1 MALSD
6 NLHDLEHLIGD
17 AMGNAFEGARRVL
30 AEQLH
35 RRSES
40 GLRDARERG
49 FRDLREAT
57 ARLDTAR
64 TQADVLTALLE
75 EGGRFASRTALLL
88 TFADGARGWAAYGFA
103 GEAQSIEDLRLSYD
117 EPALQKLA
125 AGRGAVTLAGD
136 EGTDFAKKIGGG
148 APQAAVLVPL
158 VLRDR
163 VAAALYADQL
173 RASDPFVPAALQLL
187 AFTAANLLEVQGTR
201 ERAATP
207 TLAGIDA
214 EEAGSGLP
222 LWDPSAFEATAPT
235 EAPAAAPAPVASA
248 AAKPVYLKAAPTG
261 AAAAPSPEPAYTPPP
276 APAWQAPAW
285 EEPEE
290 PAVPPAAEEPSEPAV
305 AVERPEAPAPWE
317 ELPEE
322 PAWAAPPEAPPV
334 SEEPVAAP
342 QAPPAPSWQP
352 SWQMEEAPPAPAAA
366 EPAAPTF
373 TPAPAEPIAAED
385 AWVYADQ
392 GYEAESEQTYE
403 GAAVEEVPVEAGF
416 EEDTETFHMA
426 DTGIDATALEAGAD
440 EGVEEVAAE
449 PVEETA
455 PHETAPWQT
464 PTAPA
469 PPESTTSPLYGAP
482 LYPSEATVR
491 ISRDVLQSAAA
502 QVPAPAPPSEPDVHD
517 DSTVML
523 QRPTPVAPPPPVQ
536 PAAVAPP
543 EPARPASRPAAVFGG
558 GGGGGGTTEVQPP
571 PDLEGP
577 GWAFRGGEASTA
589 SYRQQN
595 EETSGLHEEAR
606 RLARLLVS
614 EIKLYNEEQIEE
626 GRRQRDIYPRLQ
638 EDIDRSRQM
647 YEERVDA
654 KVRDEVDYFQQEMVN
669 ILAGGDA
676 GALGM

>member
-1 MALSD
+1 
-6 NLHDLEHLIGD
+6 
-17 AMGNAFEGARRVL
+17 
-30 AEQLH
+30 
-35 RRSES
+35 
-40 GLRDARERG
+40 
-49 FRDLREAT
+49 
-57 ARLDTAR
+57 
-64 TQADVLTALLE
+64 
-75 EGGRFASRTALLL
+75 
-88 TFADGARGWAAYGFA
+88 
-103 GEAQSIEDLRLSYD
+103 
-117 EPALQKLA
+117 
-125 AGRGAVTLAGD
+125 
-136 EGTDFAKKIGGG
+136 
-148 APQAAVLVPL
+148 VLVPL

-163 VAAALYADQL
+163 IAAALYADQL
-173 RASDPFVPAALQLL
+173 RASDPFAPAALQLL

-214 EEAGSGLP
+214 AEAGSGLP
-222 LWDPSAFEATAPT
+222 LWDPSAFDQPAAAAETPT
-235 EAPAAAPAPVASA
+235 TSVAPAAAAAVGAVASA
-248 AAKPVYLKAAPTG
+248 V
-261 AAAAPSPEPAYTPPP
+261 AAPSPAPAYTPPP
-276 APAWQAPAW
+276 APAWQEPAW
-285 EEPEE
+285 EEPPEPE
-290 PAVPPAAEEPSEPAV
+290 PAAAPAPEEPSAPEPAV

-322 PAWAAPPEAPPV
+322 PEWAAPPEAPPAT
-334 SEEPVAAP
+334 EEPVPATA
-342 QAPPAPSWQP
+342 PAPSWQP
-352 SWQMEEAPPAPAAA
+352 TWQMEEAPPAPSSAAA
-366 EPAAPTF
+366 AAPAAPPVTAEP
-373 TPAPAEPIAAED
+373 PAPVPAED
-385 AWVYADQ
+385 AWVYTDQ
-392 GYEAESEQTYE
+392 GYEADAEQTYE
-403 GAAVEEVPVEAGF
+403 GTAVEEVPVEAGF

-426 DTGIDATALEAGAD
+426 DTGIDATALEAGAE

-464 PTAPA
+464 PAAPA

-491 ISRDVLQSAAA
+491 ISRDVLQGAAA
-502 QVPAPAPPSEPDVHD
+502 QAPAAEPDVSE

-523 QRPTPVAPPPPVQ
+523 QRPTPVAPAPVMTPTLAPAVEPP
-536 PAAVAPP
+536 
-543 EPARPASRPAAVFGG
+543 RPATRPAAVF

-595 EETSGLHEEAR
+595 EETSALHEEAR

-654 KVRDEVDYFQQEMVN
+654 KVREEVDYFQQELVN

>member
-17 AMGNAFEGARRVL
+17 AMGNAFESARRVL

-35 RRSES
+35 RRNES

-49 FRDLREAT
+49 FRDLREAA
-57 ARLDTAR
+57 ARLDAAR

-103 GEAQSIEDLRLSYD
+103 GEAQSIEDLRLPYSQ
-117 EPALQKLA
+117 PALEKLA
-125 AGRGAVTLAGD
+125 GGRGAVTLSA
-136 EGTDFAKKIGGG
+136 EESAELARQLGGG
-148 APQAAVLVPL
+148 TPAAAVLVPL

-173 RASDPFVPAALQLL
+173 RASDPFVPAALQIL
-187 AFTAANLLEVQGTR
+187 AYTAANLLEVQGTR

-214 EEAGSGLP
+214 AEAGAGLP
-222 LWDPSAFEATAPT
+222 LWDPSAFEQPAAA
-235 EAPAAAPAPVASA
+235 EAPASAPVAPA
-248 AAKPVYLKAAPTG
+248 
-261 AAAAPSPEPAYTPPP
+261 AAAAPSAVASTAVAAAPAPAYTPPP
-276 APAWQAPAW
+276 PAPPAPAPAV
-285 EEPEE
+285 EEPTV
-290 PAVPPAAEEPSEPAV
+290 AEPAV

-322 PAWAAPPEAPPV
+322 PSWAAPPEAPEAA
-334 SEEPVAAP
+334 EEPAPTPPAAAAP
-342 QAPPAPSWQP
+342 AWQP
-352 SWQMEEAPPAPAAA
+352 SWQMEEAPAAEAAPPAPS
-366 EPAAPTF
+366 F
-373 TPAPAEPIAAED
+373 TPAPSEPPVPAED

-403 GAAVEEVPVEAGF
+403 GTAVEEVPVEAGF
-416 EEDTETFHMA
+416 EEDTETFHMS
-426 DTGIDATALEAGAD
+426 DTGIDATALEAGA
-440 EGVEEVAAE
+440 EEPVEEVAAE
-449 PVEETA
+449 PVEEEV
-455 PHETAPWQT
+455 PEETAPWQT
-464 PTAPA
+464 PAAA
-469 PPESTTSPLYGAP
+469 PPAESVTSPLYGTP
-482 LYPSEATVR
+482 PYPSEATVR
-491 ISRDVLQSAAA
+491 ISRDLLQGAA
-502 QVPAPAPPSEPDVHD
+502 QAPQPDVSE

-523 QRPTPVAPPPPVQ
+523 QRPTAVPPPAPLFSPQVAPPPVAPPVEQ
-536 PAAVAPP
+536 P
-543 EPARPASRPAAVFGG
+543 RPAPRPAAVFGG
-558 GGGGGGTTEVQPP
+558 GGGAGTTEVQPP

-577 GWAFRGGEASTA
+577 GWAFRGGDASTA
-589 SYRQQN
+589 SYRQQS
-595 EETSGLHEEAR
+595 EENSALHEEAR

>member
-17 AMGNAFEGARRVL
+17 AMGNALESARRAL
-30 AEQLH
+30 AEQIH

-57 ARLDTAR
+57 ARLDAAR
-64 TQADVLTALLE
+64 TQADVLSALLE
-75 EGGRFASRTALLL
+75 ESGRFASRSALLL

-103 GEAQSIEDLRLSYD
+103 AEAQGIEDLRLPYSQPGL
-117 EPALQKLA
+117 EKVA
-125 AGRGAVTLAGD
+125 AGRGAVTLSAD
-136 EGTDFAKKIGGG
+136 ESADFAGHFGGG
-148 APQAAVLVPL
+148 SPIAGVLVPL

-187 AFTAANLLEVQGTR
+187 TFTAASLLEAQGLR

-207 TLAGIDA
+207 TLAGIDGA
-214 EEAGSGLP
+214 EVSDGLQ
-222 LWDPSAFEATAPT
+222 LWDPSAFEAAAPAAAAAASVAAP
-235 EAPAAAPAPVASA
+235 APAAAPTYV
-248 AAKPVYLKAAPTG
+248 
-261 AAAAPSPEPAYTPPP
+261 PPP
-276 APAWQAPAW
+276 APEPEPAPTPAWQEPAW
-285 EEPEE
+285 EAP
-290 PAVPPAAEEPSEPAV
+290 PAPIYAEPAAEEPSAPEPA
-305 AVERPEAPAPWE
+305 AAPEREAPAPWE
-317 ELPEE
+317 EVPEE
-322 PAWAAPPEAPPV
+322 PAWAAPAEAPQAE
-334 SEEPVAAP
+334 EEPVPSAP
-342 QAPPAPSWQP
+342 TWQP
-352 SWQMEEAPPAPAAA
+352 SWQMEEAPAAPAAPPAAPPAPAA
-366 EPAAPTF
+366 
-373 TPAPAEPIAAED
+373 PAEAVPAED
-385 AWVYADQ
+385 AWVYTDQ
-392 GYEAESEQTYE
+392 GYEAEAEQTYE
-403 GAAVEEVPVEAGF
+403 GSAVEEVAVEAGF
-416 EEDTETFHMA
+416 EEDTETFHMS
-426 DTGIDATALEAGAD
+426 DTGIDATALEAGAE

-449 PVEETA
+449 PVEEEEEIPADTS
-455 PHETAPWQT
+455 PWQT
-464 PTAPA
+464 PAAAA
-469 PPESTTSPLYGAP
+469 PPESTTSPLYGGP

-502 QVPAPAPPSEPDVHD
+502 QAPAAEPDVSE

-523 QRPTPVAPPPPVQ
+523 QRPP
-536 PAAVAPP
+536 AVAPP
-543 EPARPASRPAAVFGG
+543 AAFTAPEPPRPAAPARPAAVF

-595 EETSGLHEEAR
+595 EETSALHEEAR